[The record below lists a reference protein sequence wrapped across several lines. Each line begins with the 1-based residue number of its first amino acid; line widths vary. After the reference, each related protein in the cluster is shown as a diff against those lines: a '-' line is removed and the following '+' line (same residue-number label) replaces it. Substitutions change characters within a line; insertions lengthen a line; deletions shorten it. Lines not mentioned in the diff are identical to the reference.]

1 MYIYTV
7 HLDWISVQQ
16 ESSRCTLDGM
26 AVMTMTEAR
35 ATLPQVLDRVAA
47 GEEITITRRGKPV
60 AVVLRPDIVRS
71 PIRAEIVTG
80 EGGFHVTARR
90 RVAAA
95 GRIIDAAPM
104 NVEDV
109 FAELDELR
117 GRRA

>member
-1 MYIYTV
+1 
-7 HLDWISVQQ
+7 
-16 ESSRCTLDGM
+16 M

-35 ATLPQVLDRVAA
+35 AALPQVLDRVAA

-60 AVVLRPDIVRS
+60 AVVLRPDVMHS

-80 EGGFHVTARR
+80 EGGFHAASRR

-95 GRIIDAAPM
+95 RRIIDAAPM
-104 NVEDV
+104 GIEDV
-109 FAELDELR
+109 LAELDELR